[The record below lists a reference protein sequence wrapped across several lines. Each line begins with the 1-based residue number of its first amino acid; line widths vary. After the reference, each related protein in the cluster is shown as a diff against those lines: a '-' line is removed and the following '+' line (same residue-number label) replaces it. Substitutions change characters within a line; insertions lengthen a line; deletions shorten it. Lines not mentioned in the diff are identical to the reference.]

1 MLATASA
8 DKTLSIWDARAGLC
22 VQTFYGH
29 QGGLTGC
36 KFSPKG
42 DRLASCDSTGVVKT
56 WDVKGGRE
64 ANSFSTDNKPANCI
78 SIDRSG
84 NMLAVGT
91 DDAAIYLFSD
101 TSGEK

>member
-1 MLATASA
+1 M
-8 DKTLSIWDARAGLC
+8 
-22 VQTFYGH
+22 
-29 QGGLTGC
+29 
-36 KFSPKG
+36 
-42 DRLASCDSTGVVKT
+42 
-56 WDVKGGRE
+56 KGGRE